1 MRDIASWMKEN
12 GPEGDIVLGA
22 RCRLARN
29 LAGIPFPEA
38 ANREQLREVL
48 SKAAAVTPYLAELGS
63 FAFKEMATMDA
74 LEREVLVEEHLISP
88 SHMQNPAHKAV
99 ILNDECNISIMVNEE
114 DHFRI
119 QVLKPGLQLE
129 RAWERATRVDD
140 LLEQHL
146 DFAFDLQ
153 AGYLTACPTNV
164 GTALR
169 ASVML
174 HLPALRRVGK
184 VQEVLGAVSKFGLT
198 VRGLYGEGSDAWGN
212 VYQLSNQITLGQ
224 SEDETLEHLARFTAQ
239 ILHSERQAREYLL
252 EKERRLATEDWL
264 YRSYGVL
271 QHARILTS
279 QEAMELLSDLKLGID
294 LGIIPYGDPELLKQ
308 LMVQIRAAHLQSI
321 MGQPLPAQE
330 RDRLRAS
337 LIRDTLQKQMS
348 KTQESR

>member
-1 MRDIASWMKEN
+1 MREIASWMRER
-12 GPEGDIVLGA
+12 GPEGDIVLGT

-29 LAGIPFPEA
+29 LRGIPFPEA
-38 ANREQLREVL
+38 ANRDQLREVL
-48 SKAAAVTPYLAELGS
+48 SRAASATPHLRELG
-63 FAFKEMATMDA
+63 AFTFREMATMDA
-74 LEREVLVEEHLISP
+74 LERELLVEEHLISP

-99 ILNDECNISIMVNEE
+99 ILNDEYNISIMVNEE

-129 RAWERATRVDD
+129 KAWEKASKVDD
-140 LLEQHL
+140 LLEQYL

-184 VQEVLGAVSKFGLT
+184 VQEVLGAVSTFGLT
-198 VRGLYGEGSDAWGN
+198 VRGLYGEGSDVYGN

-224 SEDETLEHLARFTAQ
+224 SEEETLEHLLRFTSQ

-252 EKERRLATEDWL
+252 EKERRLTTEDWF
-264 YRSYGVL
+264 YRSYGIL
-271 QHARILTS
+271 QNARLLTS
-279 QEAMELLSDLKLGID
+279 EEAMELLSSLKLGID
-294 LGIIPYGDPELLKQ
+294 LGVIPQGDPDQVKQ

-337 LIRDTLQKQMS
+337 LIRDTLQKKMGS
-348 KTQESR
+348 N

>member
-1 MRDIASWMKEN
+1 MRELASWMRER
-12 GPEGDIVLGA
+12 GPQGDIVLGT

-29 LAGIPFPEA
+29 LQDIPFPEA
-38 ANREQLREVL
+38 ASREQLREVL
-48 SKAAAVTPYLAELGS
+48 SKAAGVTPHLSEMGP
-63 FAFKEMATMDA
+63 FAFREMATMDA
-74 LEREVLVEEHLISP
+74 LEREILVEEHLISP

-99 ILNDECNISIMVNEE
+99 ILNAERNISIMVNEE

-129 RAWERATRVDD
+129 QAWQRANSIDD
-140 LLEQHL
+140 LLEEHL

-153 AGYLTACPTNV
+153 AGYLTSCPTNV

-174 HLPALRRVGK
+174 HLPALRRVQK
-184 VQEVLGAVSKFGLT
+184 VQEVLGAVAKFGLT

-252 EKERRLATEDWL
+252 EKERRLTTEDWL
-264 YRSYGVL
+264 YRSYGIL
-271 QHARILTS
+271 QNARIIAS

-294 LGIIPYGDPELLKQ
+294 LGVIPHGDPDLLKQ
-308 LMVQIRAAHLQSI
+308 LMVQIRAAHLQSL

-337 LIRDTLQKQMS
+337 LIRDTLQKQMG
-348 KTQESR
+348 KTQGE